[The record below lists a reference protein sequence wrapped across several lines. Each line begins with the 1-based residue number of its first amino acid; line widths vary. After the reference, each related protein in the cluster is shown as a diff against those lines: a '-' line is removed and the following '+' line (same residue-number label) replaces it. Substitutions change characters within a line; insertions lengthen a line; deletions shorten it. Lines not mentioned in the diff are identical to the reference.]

1 MPENTRASLIFRIR
15 DGADSDAW
23 VQFVDIYGPLVYR
36 YARRKGLQDSDAA
49 DLSQSV
55 LHEVAQ
61 SIDRFDYDPSLGRF
75 RNWLFVIARHKL
87 SRLYRAAEKHPSAT
101 GDTATLDLLREVAAQ
116 QESDKWEEEY
126 RHHLVAWAS
135 DQIRSEFNEKTWT
148 AFSRTAI
155 NGEKAADVASDLQ
168 MKPGSVYMAKNR
180 ILKKLRET
188 IAMVDESVRI

>member
-1 MPENTRASLIFRIR
+1 MTEKTRASLIYRIR

-23 VQFVDIYGPLVYR
+23 AQFVDLYGPLIYR
-36 YARRKGLQDSDAA
+36 YARRKGLQDSDSA

-87 SRLYRAAEKHPSAT
+87 SRHYRAAEKHPEAT
-101 GDTATLDLLREVAAQ
+101 GDTATLDLLRETAGQ
-116 QESDKWEEEY
+116 DESDEWEEEY
-126 RHHLVAWAS
+126 RRHLVAWAS

-148 AFSRTAI
+148 AFCRTAI
-155 NGEKAADVASDLQ
+155 DGEKPADVARDLQ
-168 MKPGSVYMAKNR
+168 MKTGSVYMAKNR
-180 ILKKLRET
+180 ILKKLREI
-188 IAMVDESVRI
+188 IATVDDSVRV